1 MGKSQ
6 MLYEEAKKLI
16 PGGTQLLSKRPELFL
31 PGQWPAYFDHTK
43 GCKVWDLDGNEY
55 RDMSYM
61 GIGANVLGYCDLDV
75 DEAVHAAISKGT
87 MCTLNAP
94 EEVELAKL
102 LLRIHPW
109 AGGVRYSKT
118 GGEALAIAVR
128 IARAYTGKDVILFC
142 GYHGWSDWYIS
153 ANIAKD
159 QALDN
164 HLLAG
169 LSSRGVPRG
178 LAETAIPFEYNNQA
192 MFQEQFEKYKG
203 RIATVVMET
212 VRNKEPEEGFL
223 ELVREK
229 TQENGIVLIADEVSA
244 GFRISC
250 GGAHLHYG
258 ITPDMAVFAK
268 AMGNGYPISAVVGKK
283 EIMDAAQTSFISS
296 TNWTERIGFCAA
308 IATIEKYEKNKVEEH
323 LIRVGNR
330 VKEQWAFNAKK
341 ENLLVEVSG
350 IAPLAHFEFL
360 YDNALVM
367 KTFYTQEMLKRGFLA
382 TNAFYSSYAH
392 KDEDIEKYSDA
403 IAEVFHEIAEYNQRG
418 QLESKLEG
426 KCCQTGFQRLA

>member
-43 GCKVWDLDGNEY
+43 GCRVWDLDGKEY

-61 GIGANVLGYCDLDV
+61 GIGANVLGYCDPDV
-75 DEAVHAAISKGT
+75 DEAVVCAISKGT

-164 HLLAG
+164 HLIAG
-169 LSSRGVPRG
+169 LSSNGVPRG
-178 LAETAIPFEYNNQA
+178 LAETAIPFEYNNKA
-192 MFQEQFEKYKG
+192 MFEEQFEKYNG
-203 RIATVVMET
+203 RIAAVVMET
-212 VRNKEPEEGFL
+212 VRNKEPENGFL
-223 ELVREK
+223 ELIREK
-229 TQENGIVLIADEVSA
+229 TQDNGIVFIADEVSA
-244 GFRISC
+244 GFRIAC

-268 AMGNGYPISAVVGKK
+268 AMGNGYPISTIIGKK

-323 LIRVGNR
+323 LIRVGNM
-330 VKEQWAFNAKK
+330 VKEHWAASAKK
-341 ENLLVEVSG
+341 EELQVEVSG
-350 IAPLAHFEFL
+350 IAPLAHFEFQ
-360 YDNALVM
+360 YANALVM

-392 KDEDIEKYSDA
+392 KEEDIAKYAEA
-403 IAEVFHEIAEYNQRG
+403 IAEVFHEIAIYNKQG
-418 QLESKLEG
+418 ILESKLEG
-426 KCCQTGFQRLA
+426 SCCQSGFQRLA